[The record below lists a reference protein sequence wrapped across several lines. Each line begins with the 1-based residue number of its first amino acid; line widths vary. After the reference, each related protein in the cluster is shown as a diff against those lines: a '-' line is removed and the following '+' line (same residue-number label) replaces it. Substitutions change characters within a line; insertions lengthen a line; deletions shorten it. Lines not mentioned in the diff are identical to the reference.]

1 MPEHRAPVG
10 STAAVLKLLTRQPDR
25 GVTFHELT
33 TSLGLPDRTVGDLL
47 SGLRAEGLV
56 EYEADSGVCRP
67 GEPLRPLPRSGE
79 RPDCNDVRS
88 AAMAWADTL
97 AAHSGMSVLLAV
109 AHPRG
114 AQIIHHVFRPDNSP
128 QRLVTG
134 DIVPADSALAR
145 ALGEPCDGRCLHT
158 DGERGDDGTG
168 DDASTDYASL
178 ATAVPAP
185 GGGRPVA
192 ALCLTGPR
200 AALRPT
206 GERARHYEE
215 LLLDAAC
222 AISSA
227 LEAAPAR

>member
-10 STAAVLKLLTRQPDR
+10 STATVLKLLARQPDR

-33 TSLGLPDRTVGDLL
+33 ASLGLPDRTVGDLL

-67 GEPLRPLPRSGE
+67 GEPLRPPPRPGG
-79 RPDCNDVRS
+79 RPDCNDVRA
-88 AAMAWADTL
+88 AAMPWADTL

-134 DIVPADSALAR
+134 DVVPAGSALAR
-145 ALGEPCDGRCLHT
+145 ALGEPCDGRCVRT
-158 DGERGDDGTG
+158 VDGPGDGTV
-168 DDASTDYASL
+168 TDTASL

-185 GGGRPVA
+185 DGGRPVA
-192 ALCLTGPR
+192 ALCLTGPG
-200 AALRPT
+200 AMLRPT
-206 GERARHYEE
+206 GERARHHEE
-215 LLLDAAC
+215 LLREAAC
-222 AISSA
+222 AISA
-227 LEAAPAR
+227 DLAAAPAR